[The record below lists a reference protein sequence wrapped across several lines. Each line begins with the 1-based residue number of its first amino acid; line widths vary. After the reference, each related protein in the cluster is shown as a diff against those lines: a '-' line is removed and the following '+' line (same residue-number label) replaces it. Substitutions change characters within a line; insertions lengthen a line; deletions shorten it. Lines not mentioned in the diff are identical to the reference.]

1 MYGHNFTICK
11 YNTSTG
17 GVMDI
22 PYIKGRELD
31 SIAIKLGL
39 KRKKYWWIFKET
51 DKKLRQ
57 RCEERVRQITNRQI
71 SVLDCEFIG
80 V

>member
-1 MYGHNFTICK
+1 
-11 YNTSTG
+11 
-17 GVMDI
+17 MDI

-57 RCEERVRQITNRQI
+57 RCEEIVSQITNRQI
-71 SVLDCEFIG
+71 
-80 V
+80 

>member
-1 MYGHNFTICK
+1 MYGHNFTIRK

-51 DKKLRQ
+51 DKKLRH
-57 RCEERVRQITNRQI
+57 RCEERVNQITNRQI
-71 SVLDCEFIG
+71 SVLGCGFIG

>member
-1 MYGHNFTICK
+1 
-11 YNTSTG
+11 
-17 GVMDI
+17 MDI
-22 PYIKGRELD
+22 PYIKGRELN

-57 RCEERVRQITNRQI
+57 RCEERVSQITNRQI
-71 SVLDCEFIG
+71 SVLGCGFIG

>member
-57 RCEERVRQITNRQI
+57 RCEERVSQITNRQI
-71 SVLDCEFIG
+71 SVLGCGFIG

>member
-1 MYGHNFTICK
+1 
-11 YNTSTG
+11 
-17 GVMDI
+17 MDI

-31 SIAIKLGL
+31 SIALKLGL
-39 KRKKYWWIFKET
+39 KRKKYWFIFKET

-57 RCEERVRQITNRQI
+57 RCEQRVHQITNRQI
-71 SVLDCEFIG
+71 SVLGCGFIG